1 MDDKFYYKVKSL
13 HAEAQYLAH
22 SVNIT
27 TGGLVGLIANDKK
40 REEVLRL
47 LGEVQRDIKSI
58 QDKTTPVFR
67 PEFPSDEGEY

>member
-1 MDDKFYYKVKSL
+1 MDDKFYYKVRSL
-13 HAEAQYLAH
+13 HAEASYLAH
-22 SVNIT
+22 SVDIT
-27 TGGLVGLIANDKK
+27 RGGLAGLIANDKK

-67 PEFPSDEGEY
+67 PEFPFSEDEH